1 MSSQSFLFL
10 PSVRQGNGTGHL
22 QRSLRIAEQMGSDR
36 KNETRIYIFIPG
48 IEQRPDLKHFM
59 ETKESEAY
67 RVISDERE
75 LLTTRRDFTIWDR
88 RETSLDEITRW
99 RQLGTPIGID
109 EGGEARP
116 YFPFLLDMFPL
127 PPEYGEANISEAGFL
142 PQPANRRNPPEQFQR
157 VLVSFG
163 GEDPGHLTEILVQ
176 WFLEK
181 GGYAPEQLTVVIGP
195 FFGERSLPGGVAA
208 LQSPDNLAEVLAE
221 YDLVCTSFGLT
232 AYEAAAAGTGVLLL
246 NPSQYHSSLAR
257 LAGFTEIGTNKVDN
271 GRMKRCLQDPAA
283 HIPILKK
290 IVPFEAMNP
299 AEFLLK
305 MAVPVI
311 SGCPVCGREEAT
323 ALFREE
329 DRSFFSCSQCG
340 TLYQMDF
347 AVRDESYTREYFF
360 SEYRKQY
367 GRTYLDDFDKI
378 RRLGRSRLGH
388 INKIMRKRPV
398 RIDAI
403 DQPPQLLDV
412 GCAYGPFL
420 KEAAEA
426 GFEVTGID
434 PVESAV
440 AYVRGTLGFSAF
452 SGSFESYESDPELFD
467 VITMWYVVEH
477 FADTDLILRKAAGLL
492 KPGGVLALSTP
503 NLKGISGR
511 GDFREFL
518 RRSPRDHHIIWSPK
532 VAGKVLQRYGLT
544 ARKTVIT
551 GHHPERFPG
560 LKSLGNAHHGIRR
573 SMVKTMGKTASRI
586 ARLGDTFEI
595 YAQKTGDSNG

>member
-1 MSSQSFLFL
+1 MAPQSYLFL
-10 PSVRQGNGTGHL
+10 PSVRPGNGTGHL
-22 QRSLRIAEQMGSDR
+22 QRSLRIAEKMGADS
-36 KNETRIYIFIPG
+36 KNETRIDIFIPG
-48 IEQRPDLKHFM
+48 MEQRQDLRHFL
-59 ETKESEAY
+59 ETKESGTY
-67 RVISDERE
+67 RIISDEKDLFNSRW
-75 LLTTRRDFTIWDR
+75 DFTIWDR
-88 RETSLDEITRW
+88 RETSLDEIRRW
-99 RQLGTPIGID
+99 RQLGTPLGID

-127 PPEYGEANISEAGFL
+127 PPEYGEANLSETGFL
-142 PQPANRRNPPEQFQR
+142 PQPANRRNPPEQFKR
-157 VLVSFG
+157 ILVSFG
-163 GEDPGHLTEILVQ
+163 GEDPGHLTEVLVK

-181 GGYAPEQLTVVIGP
+181 GGYEPEQLTVVIGP
-195 FFGERSLPGGVAA
+195 FFGERSLPGGVAE

-246 NPSQYHSSLAR
+246 NPSQYHSSLTR
-257 LAGFTEIGTNKVDN
+257 LAGFTEIGTNKVDH
-271 GRMKRCLQDPAA
+271 GKMKRCLQDPAA

-290 IVPFEAMNP
+290 IVPFEALDP

-305 MAVPVI
+305 MAVPVV

-323 ALFREE
+323 AVFREE
-329 DRSFFSCSQCG
+329 DRSFFSCGHCG

-347 AVRDESYTREYFF
+347 ALRDESYTREYFF

-367 GRTYLDDFDKI
+367 GRTYLDDFEKI
-378 RRLGRSRLGH
+378 RRLGRSRLRH
-388 INKIMRKRPV
+388 IDRVMRKRPV
-398 RIDAI
+398 RIGAADH
-403 DQPPQLLDV
+403 PPRLLDV

-426 GFEVTGID
+426 GFKVAGID
-434 PVESAV
+434 PVDSAA
-440 AYVRGTLGFSAF
+440 AYVRGTLGFPAF
-452 SGSFESYESDPELFD
+452 TGSFESYESDPELFD

-477 FADTDLILRKAAGLL
+477 FADIDLVLRKAAGLL

-503 NLKGISGR
+503 NLSGISGR
-511 GDFREFL
+511 GNLREFL

-532 VAGKVLQRYGLT
+532 VAGDVLQRYGLT

-560 LKSLGNAHHGIRR
+560 LKLLWTARHGVRR
-573 SMVKTMGKTASRI
+573 SMMKRVGKTVSRI